1 MRLRPQAS
9 NGRKSSQLDAL
20 LSRLR
25 FVLNAVK
32 RRHDVDVFIQP
43 AVVRQPIQRIARYG
57 YDVRR
62 IIEVALLPFLEAVD
76 YVARSL
82 IHFIVGR

>member
-9 NGRKSSQLDAL
+9 NGRKSSQFDAL

-25 FVLNAVK
+25 FVLNAIE
-32 RRHDVDVFIQP
+32 RRHNVDVFIQP
-43 AVVRQPIQRIARYG
+43 AVVRQPIERVTRYG

>member
-9 NGRKSSQLDAL
+9 IRRNSSQLDAL

-25 FVLNAVK
+25 LVLNAVE
-32 RRHDVDVFIQP
+32 RRHDVDVFMLT
-43 AVVRQPIQRIARYG
+43 AVIRQPIQRIARYG

-76 YVARSL
+76 YVASSL

>member
-9 NGRKSSQLDAL
+9 IRRNSSQLDAL
-20 LSRLR
+20 LSRFRL
-25 FVLNAVK
+25 VLNAVK
-32 RRHDVDVFIQP
+32 RRHNVDVFMLST
-43 AVVRQPIQRIARYG
+43 VVRQPIQRVARYG

>member
-9 NGRKSSQLDAL
+9 IRRNSSQLDAL

-25 FVLNAVK
+25 LVLNAVE
-32 RRHDVDVFIQP
+32 RRHNVDVLMLT